1 MTIKT
6 EFVMWFSF
14 EFFMCFCFDSSL
26 VTIPVLSLEYIP
38 IVLLCSLFSPLLV
51 CLVIPCCVFVEL
63 QILIVY
69 FVLICSKPCSSFS
82 VFRQPPL
89 FLCMMMLDYDDH
101 VSDHVCLWSCLSFY
115 HHVYL
120 SIMRFSVCYRL

>member
-6 EFVMWFSF
+6 EFVMWFCF

-63 QILIVY
+63 QMLIVY
-69 FVLICSKPCSSFS
+69 FVLICSKPCSLFS